1 MVEKKAEKKE
11 DAQDLWNQ
19 RMVPISIKKYA
30 KDTADTEKILVFSE
44 TAAGK
49 TTFYLNILR
58 HLKNKGISKKDM
70 KMYIVYPD
78 RPQGLV
84 KLYGL
89 IPEEYQECID
99 VLPVGTY
106 EQTIKATATA
116 VEGLEKHFNE
126 TGKYGWLVFELIE
139 NYWTFSQDY
148 FCREA
153 YGQSLGEFFSQ
164 MRTIMSKDKAE
175 KRTAYEAFS
184 GPFGGPW
191 PIIKFFHNFNWIDK
205 VKRYPFNVVFTSELK
220 EEDNE
225 DSIFKELGYRPAGE
239 KHTQHKVDTIL
250 YLSHKKHGKDYKFT
264 MRPFKLTG
272 YRVLYGVVDITNKNA
287 YEEHKKALNELEKRG
302 YKVSKI
308 KDIEEQAD
316 IKPPKPKEEKKPE
329 PKKEEPEK
337 PTKEEM
343 EKETKEMIDKDET
356 KLTKPDD
363 EEDVWEI

>member
-1 MVEKKAEKKE
+1 MIEKKREKKD
-11 DAQDLWNQ
+11 DAQTLWNQ
-19 RMVPISIKKYA
+19 RMEAIPINRFA
-30 KDTADTEKILVFSE
+30 KNTADTEKILVFSE
-44 TAAGK
+44 TGGGK

-58 HLKNKGISKKDM
+58 HLKKKGISKKDM
-70 KMYIVYPD
+70 KMYIIYPD

-89 IPEEYQECID
+89 IPKEYQESIE

-106 EQTIKATATA
+106 EDTIIATATA
-116 VEGLEKHFNE
+116 VEGLEKHFKE
-126 TGKYGWLVFELIE
+126 TGVYGWIVFELIE

-205 VKRYPFNVVFTSELK
+205 VKRYPYNVVFTSELK
-220 EEDNE
+220 AEDNE

-250 YLSHKKHGKDYKFT
+250 YLNHKKAGKDYKFT
-264 MRPFKLTG
+264 MKPYKLTG
-272 YRVLYGVVDITNKNA
+272 YRAFYAPVDITEKNA
-287 YEEHKKALNELEKRG
+287 YEEHKKALKNLAERG
-302 YKVSKI
+302 YKVSKME
-308 KDIEEQAD
+308 DLEEQAD

-329 PKKEEPEK
+329 PKEEPKKQPQEKEEQPVEK
-337 PTKEEM
+337 KEEKKEEVK
-343 EKETKEMIDKDET
+343 EKG
-356 KLTKPDD
+356 DD
-363 EEDVWEI
+363 IWDI